1 MKTILILFYIL
12 SLSITQ
18 EKEHTG
24 KVSRVIDGDTFELK
38 TSTGTFKVR
47 LDGIDC
53 PEDKQP
59 FSKESKAF
67 LSKFLNMD
75 CKINQKGKDRY
86 GRILGVLRIESVNI
100 NLLMVKEGY
109 AWHFKKYSKDA
120 ALAEAEIKARENKKG
135 LWKDSKP
142 VAPWE
147 WRKK

>member
-24 KVSRVIDGDTFELK
+24 KVSRVIDGDTFELQ

-53 PEDKQP
+53 PENKQP
-59 FSKESKAF
+59 FSEESKAF
-67 LSKFLNMD
+67 LSKFLDID
-75 CKINQKGKDRY
+75 CKIHQKGKDRY
-86 GRILGVLRIESVNI
+86 GRILGVLWIENVNI

-120 ALAEAEIKARENKKG
+120 ALADAEKKAREYKKG

-142 VAPWE
+142 VAPWD